1 MSWINLDDGIL
12 EHPKFIRAVNSGGA
26 DALHLWLGLRAYCA
40 KHLTD
45 GFVPAD
51 MLDEVRG
58 PKKPREREKAFET
71 LISVGLLHREEDG
84 GLQMHDY
91 LDWAPSRAKVL
102 EDKRIAARRSALR
115 ASPELMRLVKER
127 DCGLCRYC
135 GVMVD
140 WGDRR
145 GPLGGTYDH
154 VNPVSRGGG
163 DEFENIV
170 TACRGCN
177 LKKGGRLPEE
187 ARMVL
192 APPTGREPVA
202 RAESVQ
208 VPLQSYPK
216 PKPNQS
222 KPKAEFAPAS
232 ADATEAKVVVLAP
245 AEHSDTARL
254 QDHYARAFQAAK
266 GVPHKLAK
274 GQGGRYGKA
283 AKELVSAVGL
293 PEACAIVDR
302 ALADQWQRDH
312 RPELWELAAD
322 MNKFRGSA
330 AAPAGRHG
338 AAPGQNFAL
347 LNARIQRMEREEAE
361 REAH

>member
-1 MSWINLDDGIL
+1 VLDAAERVRDRVARSLLHADDVPDSSSRDGDLVTWINLDDGIL
-12 EHPKFIRAVNSGGA
+12 EHPKFIRAVNMAGPGVVF
-26 DALHLWLGLRAYCA
+26 LWLGLRAYCA

-45 GFVPAD
+45 GVVPAD
-51 MLDEVRG
+51 MLGEVRG
-58 PKKPREREKAFET
+58 PKSWKERGQCLRVLEE
-71 LISVGLLHREEDG
+71 VGLIHRPDPAGPVE
-84 GLQMHDY
+84 MHDY
-91 LDWAPSRAKVL
+91 LDWAPSRDEVLNKRASARERQAKSRGMSQR
-102 EDKRIAARRSALR
+102 DSAL
-115 ASPELMRLVKER
+115 S
-127 DCGLCRYC
+127 
-135 GVMVD
+135 
-140 WGDRR
+140 
-145 GPLGGTYDH
+145 H
-154 VNPVSRGGG
+154 
-163 DEFENIV
+163 DEPTEQSQ
-170 TACRGCN
+170 
-177 LKKGGRLPEE
+177 
-187 ARMVL
+187 
-192 APPTGREPVA
+192 PPN
-202 RAESVQ
+202 
-208 VPLQSYPK
+208 PK

-245 AEHSDTARL
+245 AEHSDTAKL